1 MAFVVETGAG
11 LSNANS
17 YASVS
22 AADSYVA
29 DRGIAGW
36 TALSSTIKQQSLVNA
51 TDYLEAT
58 YRGAWKGNRVSET
71 QSLSWPRYNVIV
83 DGFNFPANVVP
94 TQVINACIEMAIRAS
109 LGETLLADQGQ
120 RVRREKIDVIEVEY
134 HDYSDPTQR
143 YPLVNRM
150 VMPYLISASE
160 SGFAVV
166 RPLRT

>member
-29 DRGIAGW
+29 DRGITGW
-36 TALSSTIKQQSLVNA
+36 ASLSQTIKEQSLVKA

-58 YRGAWKGNRVSET
+58 YRAAWKGNRVSET
-71 QSLSWPRYNVIV
+71 QALSWPRYNVVV
-83 DGFNFPANVVP
+83 DDFNFASNVVP
-94 TQVINACIEMAIRAS
+94 LQVVNACIEMAIRAS
-109 LGETLLADQGQ
+109 AGETLLADQGQ

-134 HDYSDPTQR
+134 QDYSDPTQR

-160 SGFAVV
+160 SGFSVTRV
-166 RPLRT
+166 IRT

>member
-11 LSNANS
+11 LPNANS
-17 YASVS
+17 YASVL
-22 AADSYVA
+22 AADGYVA

-36 TALSSTIKQQSLVNA
+36 AALSTTIKQQSLINA

-58 YRGAWKGNRVSET
+58 YRSAWKGNRVSET
-71 QSLSWPRYNVIV
+71 QSLSWPRYNVVV
-83 DGFNFPANVVP
+83 DGFNFASNVVP
-94 TQVINACIEMAIRAS
+94 TQVVNACIEMAIRAS
-109 LGETLLADQGQ
+109 IGETLLADQGQ
-120 RVRREKIDVIEVEY
+120 RVKREKIDVIEVEY
-134 HDYSDPTQR
+134 QDYSDPTQR

>member
-29 DRGIAGW
+29 DRGITGW
-36 TALSSTIKQQSLVNA
+36 TSLTQIVKEQSLVKA

-94 TQVINACIEMAIRAS
+94 TLVINACIEMALRAS

-120 RVRREKIDVIEVEY
+120 RVKREKIDVIEVEY
-134 HDYSDPTQR
+134 QDYSDPTQR

>member
-120 RVRREKIDVIEVEY
+120 RVKREKIDVIEVEY
-134 HDYSDPTQR
+134 QDYSDPTQR

>member
-22 AADSYVA
+22 AADSYVS
-29 DRGIAGW
+29 DRGITGW
-36 TALSSTIKQQSLVNA
+36 SSLTQTVKEQSLVKA

-94 TQVINACIEMAIRAS
+94 TQVVNACIEMAIRAS

-120 RVRREKIDVIEVEY
+120 RVKREKIDVIEVEY
-134 HDYSDPTQR
+134 QDYSDPTQR

>member
-1 MAFVVETGAG
+1 MAFVVETGSGVA
-11 LSNANS
+11 NANS

-58 YRGAWKGNRVSET
+58 YRSAWKGNRVSET
-71 QSLSWPRYNVIV
+71 QSLSWPRFNVIV
-83 DGFNFPANVVP
+83 DGFNFPSNVVP
-94 TQVINACIEMAIRAS
+94 TQVVNACIEMAIRAS
-109 LGETLLADQGQ
+109 VGETLLADQGQ

-134 HDYSDPTQR
+134 QDYSDPTQR
-143 YPLVNRM
+143 YPFVNRM

-166 RPLRT
+166 RPIRT

>member
-29 DRGIAGW
+29 DRGITGW
-36 TALSSTIKQQSLVNA
+36 ASLSQTIKEQSLVKA

-58 YRGAWKGNRVSET
+58 YRAAWKGNRVSET
-71 QSLSWPRYNVIV
+71 QALSWPRYNVVV
-83 DGFNFPANVVP
+83 DGFNFASNVVP
-94 TQVINACIEMAIRAS
+94 LQVVNACIEMAIRAS
-109 LGETLLADQGQ
+109 AGETLLADQGQ

-134 HDYSDPTQR
+134 QDYSDPTQR

-160 SGFAVV
+160 SGFGVTRV
-166 RPLRT
+166 IRT

>member
-17 YASVS
+17 LASVS
-22 AADSYVA
+22 AADTYVA

-36 TALSSTIKQQSLVNA
+36 TALSTPIKQQSLVNA

-58 YRGAWKGNRVSET
+58 YRSAYKGNRVSET

-94 TQVINACIEMAIRAS
+94 TQVINACVEMAIRAS

-134 HDYSDPTQR
+134 QDYSDPAQR

-150 VMPYLISASE
+150 LMPYLISASE

>member
-29 DRGIAGW
+29 DRGITGW
-36 TALSSTIKQQSLVNA
+36 ASLTQTIKEQSLVKA

-58 YRGAWKGNRVSET
+58 YRDAWKGNRVSET
-71 QSLSWPRYNVIV
+71 QALSWPRYNVVV
-83 DGFNFPANVVP
+83 DGFNYASNVVP
-94 TQVINACIEMAIRAS
+94 PQVVNACVEMALRAS
-109 LGETLLADQGQ
+109 AGETLIADQGQ
-120 RVRREKIDVIEVEY
+120 KVKREKIDVIEVEY
-134 HDYSDPTQR
+134 QDYSDPTQR

-150 VMPYLISASE
+150 LTPYLLSSSE
-160 SGFAVV
+160 SGFSVTRV
-166 RPLRT
+166 IRT

>member
-29 DRGIAGW
+29 DRGITGW
-36 TALSSTIKQQSLVNA
+36 ASLSQTIKEQSLVKA

-58 YRGAWKGNRVSET
+58 YRAAWKGNRVSET
-71 QSLSWPRYNVIV
+71 QALSWPRYNVVV
-83 DGFNFPANVVP
+83 DGFNFASNGVPLQVV
-94 TQVINACIEMAIRAS
+94 NACIEMAIRAS
-109 LGETLLADQGQ
+109 AGETLLADQGQ

-134 HDYSDPTQR
+134 QDYSDPTQR

-160 SGFAVV
+160 SGFSVTRV
-166 RPLRT
+166 IRT

>member
-36 TALSSTIKQQSLVNA
+36 TALSTTIKQQSLVNA

-58 YRGAWKGNRVSET
+58 YRSAWKGNRVSET

-83 DGFNFPANVVP
+83 DGFNFASNVVP
-94 TQVINACIEMAIRAS
+94 LQVINACIEMAIRAS
-109 LGETLLADQGQ
+109 AGETLLADQGQ

-134 HDYSDPTQR
+134 QDYSDPTQR

-160 SGFAVV
+160 SGFSVTRV
-166 RPLRT
+166 IRT

>member
-17 YASVS
+17 LASVS
-22 AADSYVA
+22 AADTYVA
-29 DRGIAGW
+29 DRGITGW
-36 TALSSTIKQQSLVNA
+36 TALSTPIKQQSLVNA

-58 YRGAWKGNRVSET
+58 YRSAYKGNRVSET

-120 RVRREKIDVIEVEY
+120 RVKREKIDVIEVEY
-134 HDYSDPTQR
+134 QDYSDPAQR

-150 VMPYLISASE
+150 LMPYLISASE

>member
-58 YRGAWKGNRVSET
+58 YRSAYKGNRVSET

-134 HDYSDPTQR
+134 QDYSDPTQR

>member
-22 AADSYVA
+22 AADGYVA
-29 DRGIAGW
+29 DRGITGW
-36 TALSSTIKQQSLVNA
+36 AALTETIKQQSLVKA

-58 YRGAWKGNRVSET
+58 YRAAWKGNRVSET

-83 DGFNFPANVVP
+83 DGFNFPSNVVP
-94 TQVINACIEMAIRAS
+94 TQVVNACIEMAIRAS
-109 LGETLLADQGQ
+109 VGDTLLADQGQ

-134 HDYSDPTQR
+134 QDYSDPTQR

-166 RPLRT
+166 RPIRT

>member
-36 TALSSTIKQQSLVNA
+36 TALSTTIKQQSLVNA

-58 YRGAWKGNRVSET
+58 YRSAWKGNRVSET
-71 QSLSWPRYNVIV
+71 QSLSWPRYNVVV
-83 DGFNFPANVVP
+83 DGFNFASNVVP
-94 TQVINACIEMAIRAS
+94 LQVINACIEMAIRAS
-109 LGETLLADQGQ
+109 AGETLLADQGQ

-134 HDYSDPTQR
+134 QDYSDPTQR

-160 SGFAVV
+160 SGFSVTRV
-166 RPLRT
+166 IRT

>member
-22 AADSYVA
+22 AADSYVS
-29 DRGIAGW
+29 DRGITGW
-36 TALSSTIKQQSLVNA
+36 ASLTQTVKEQSLVKA

-94 TQVINACIEMAIRAS
+94 TQVVNACIEMAIRAS

-120 RVRREKIDVIEVEY
+120 RVKREKIDVIEVEY
-134 HDYSDPTQR
+134 QDYSDPTQR

>member
-36 TALSSTIKQQSLVNA
+36 TALSTTIKQQSLVNA

-58 YRGAWKGNRVSET
+58 YRSAWKGNRVSET

-83 DGFNFPANVVP
+83 DGFNFASNVVP
-94 TQVINACIEMAIRAS
+94 LQVVNACIEMAIRAS
-109 LGETLLADQGQ
+109 AGETLLADQGQ

-134 HDYSDPTQR
+134 QDYSDPTQR

-160 SGFAVV
+160 SGFSVTRV
-166 RPLRT
+166 IRT

>member
-94 TQVINACIEMAIRAS
+94 TLVINACIEMALRAS

-120 RVRREKIDVIEVEY
+120 RVKREKIDVIEVEY
-134 HDYSDPTQR
+134 QDYSDPTQR

>member
-29 DRGIAGW
+29 DRGITGW
-36 TALSSTIKQQSLVNA
+36 TSLTQTVKEQSLVKA

-94 TQVINACIEMAIRAS
+94 TLVINACIEMALRAS

-120 RVRREKIDVIEVEY
+120 RVKREKIDVIEVEY
-134 HDYSDPTQR
+134 QDYSDPTQR

>member
-36 TALSSTIKQQSLVNA
+36 TALSTTIKQQSLVNA

-58 YRGAWKGNRVSET
+58 YRSAWKGNRVSET
-71 QSLSWPRYNVIV
+71 QALSWPRYNVVV
-83 DGFNFPANVVP
+83 DGFNFASNVVP
-94 TQVINACIEMAIRAS
+94 LQVVNACIEMAIRAS
-109 LGETLLADQGQ
+109 AGETLLADQGQ

-134 HDYSDPTQR
+134 QDYSDPTQR

-160 SGFAVV
+160 SGFSVTRV
-166 RPLRT
+166 IRT

>member
-29 DRGIAGW
+29 DRGIVGW

-58 YRGAWKGNRVSET
+58 YRSAWKGNRVSET

-83 DGFNFPANVVP
+83 DGFNFASNVVP
-94 TQVINACIEMAIRAS
+94 LQVINACIEMAIRAS
-109 LGETLLADQGQ
+109 VGETLLADQGQ
-120 RVRREKIDVIEVEY
+120 RVKREKIDVIEIEY
-134 HDYSDPTQR
+134 QNYSDPTQR

>member
-17 YASVS
+17 LASVS
-22 AADSYVA
+22 AADTYVA

-36 TALSSTIKQQSLVNA
+36 TALSTPIKQQSLVNA

-58 YRGAWKGNRVSET
+58 YRSAYKGNRVSET

-94 TQVINACIEMAIRAS
+94 TLVINACIEMAIRAS

-134 HDYSDPTQR
+134 QDYSDPTQR

>member
-29 DRGIAGW
+29 DRGITGW
-36 TALSSTIKQQSLVNA
+36 TALTETIKQQSLVKA

-58 YRGAWKGNRVSET
+58 YRAAWKGNRVSET

-83 DGFNFPANVVP
+83 DGFNFPSNVVP
-94 TQVINACIEMAIRAS
+94 TQVVNACIEMAIRAS
-109 LGETLLADQGQ
+109 VGETLLADQGQ

-134 HDYSDPTQR
+134 QDYSDPTQR

-150 VMPYLISASE
+150 VMPYLLSASE

-166 RPLRT
+166 RPIRT

>member
-134 HDYSDPTQR
+134 QDYSDPTQR